1 MTFYKN
7 FGISFDGFNFE
18 NFIVS
23 NQTTK
28 IFTIWQDYEFDIP
41 FILGSI
47 CAVFLLS
54 TLINFIFLRNTKEPR
69 RDIISILSAYNIL
82 GGIMIAL
89 SIREELVFA
98 RAYLFL
104 APAAIIVL
112 IIKLYKFKIKNK

>member
-1 MTFYKN
+1 MF
-7 FGISFDGFNFE
+7 
-18 NFIVS
+18 
-23 NQTTK
+23 Q
-28 IFTIWQDYEFDIP
+28 FDIS
-41 FILGSI
+41 FILGSV

-54 TLINFIFLRNTKEPR
+54 TLINYIFLKNTKEPR

-89 SIREELVFA
+89 TIREELVFA

-112 IIKLYKFKIKNK
+112 IIKLYKFKQKNKQ